1 VIVPGRRFSRFAVV
15 AAGLSATAA
24 SRWAARRPQSAVL
37 AQPFEQPGML
47 LPLSTVALGIAGHWL
62 YEPQWLGA
70 NSLALLLAAGFYC
83 WQAIERGRVR
93 FWLVAAGILN
103 VALLLLW
110 RELQL
115 SDPQFYLT
123 PIGISILALVQLL
136 KREIPQKA
144 RDPLRYLGAIVI
156 LVSPTFHIVGGSWP
170 HLVSLLVASVGIVL
184 LAIALRVR
192 ALMYAGA
199 GFLMADL
206 VAMIVRGSLAHPN
219 LLWIVGLGVGAF
231 VVALAAVCENRREQL
246 QQRLRIVSA
255 ALRQWE

>member
-1 VIVPGRRFSRFAVV
+1 
-15 AAGLSATAA
+15 
-24 SRWAARRPQSAVL
+24 
-37 AQPFEQPGML
+37 
-47 LPLSTVALGIAGHWL
+47 
-62 YEPQWLGA
+62 
-70 NSLALLLAAGFYC
+70 
-83 WQAIERGRVR
+83 
-93 FWLVAAGILN
+93 
-103 VALLLLW
+103 
-110 RELQL
+110 
-115 SDPQFYLT
+115 
-123 PIGISILALVQLL
+123 VQLL

-206 VAMIVRGSLAHPN
+206 VAMVVRGSLAHPN

-231 VVALAAVCENRREQL
+231 VVALAAICENRREQL

-255 ALRQWE
+255 ALRQWECGKGKRKAALARCPKFYPVADFVYRVSAAFRFPTSALIPNASDD